1 MEKWRGVSQVIC
13 EGRVVRIPDVPSRS
27 KPAGPVAM
35 TQTVLT
41 KVCGVPQPRIA
52 VFLGGGDIR
61 LATAE
66 KLMAYFGLTVGGG
79 R

>member
-1 MEKWRGVSQVIC
+1 MPKQKSLSEILRDKIRQSG
-13 EGRVVRIPDVPSRS
+13 
-27 KPAGPVAM
+27 M
-35 TQTVLT
+35 TQAALT

>member
-1 MEKWRGVSQVIC
+1 
-13 EGRVVRIPDVPSRS
+13 
-27 KPAGPVAM
+27 M